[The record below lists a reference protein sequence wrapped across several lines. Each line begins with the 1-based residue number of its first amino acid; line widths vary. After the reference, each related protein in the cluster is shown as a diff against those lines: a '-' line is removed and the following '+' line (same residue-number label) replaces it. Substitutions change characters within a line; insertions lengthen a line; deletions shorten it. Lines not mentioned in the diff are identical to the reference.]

1 MKTSIEN
8 LIQTPLMRGELIIHS
23 RDNGTTGIQL
33 NWVMASAYSDKK
45 MVGITGS
52 EYDITPEALDC
63 LAEQFH
69 LASLQIRALIADIDP
84 GRRFEADQ
92 TLAFG
97 VDRLEGDMPNVEP

>member
-1 MKTSIEN
+1 MKTSIEK
-8 LIQTPLMRGELIIHS
+8 LIQTPLLTGELVTHA
-23 RDNGTTGIQL
+23 RDNGTHAVQL

-45 MVGITGS
+45 MVGVTGS
-52 EYDITPEALDC
+52 EYELTPEALDC

-69 LASLQIRALIADIDP
+69 LASLQLRAIISDMDP

-97 VDRLEGDMPNVEP
+97 VDRLEGENASL